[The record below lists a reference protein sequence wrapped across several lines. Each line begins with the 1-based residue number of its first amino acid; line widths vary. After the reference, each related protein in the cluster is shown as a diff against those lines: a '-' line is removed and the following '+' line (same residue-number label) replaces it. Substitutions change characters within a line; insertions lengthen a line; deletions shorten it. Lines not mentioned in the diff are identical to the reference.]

1 MKIERYQGFMRNSG
15 EVEINDHQNC
25 SRVVHIEGIPKK
37 VAKKLLDEC
46 LIILNDYELFE
57 GCKK

>member
-15 EVEINDHQNC
+15 EVEINDHQNF
-25 SRVVHIEGIPKK
+25 SRVVHIEGIPKN

-46 LIILNDYELFE
+46 LIILNDYELLE
-57 GCKK
+57 